1 MRLMATIYK
10 KRGTWYIDYVLH
22 GKKITRN
29 TKLKSTES
37 NKSNAEKLKKDIEEL
52 ITDDSGISNEKDTF
66 LVGEI
71 SLNKAI
77 ELYSKI
83 FIEGKSGSHKENFDY
98 VMKRFKTIVSGTI
111 NIKQIKI
118 EHFSKFVT
126 SMKPNLSQATMVT
139 YFQYLSSMFN
149 FLKESGYIDQIP
161 IAKGVRPKKAVK
173 NIINFDPVDL
183 ENILNLSKE
192 KDLKYYLSLKLFL
205 LTGQRPGDVLRLKVR
220 DFDFH
225 RQIINFNVS
234 KTASEFKL
242 PIYAKLE
249 KFLVNEMKIKN
260 ITDKE
265 MLLFPDLTVNAI
277 GKAFRKIKKELGINK
292 YHYYTLKTF
301 RKNFATDMSKMGLT
315 IQEVQALLD
324 HKSPSTTLRYY
335 ANVKADELK
344 VKIDRLQSNR

>member
-1 MRLMATIYK
+1 MATLYK
-10 KRGTWYIDYVLH
+10 KRGWWFIDYTLG

-29 TKLKSTES
+29 TKLQALTENKSKATQLKHEIEKIISEDTES
-37 NKSNAEKLKKDIEEL
+37 ETKLDQIITCEL
-52 ITDDSGISNEKDTF
+52 T
-66 LVGEI
+66 
-71 SLNKAI
+71 LNKAI

-83 FIEGKSGSHKENFDY
+83 FIEGKSGSHKENFEY

-111 NIKQIKI
+111 NVKHIKV
-118 EHFSKFVT
+118 EHFSTFVA
-126 SMKPNLSQATMVT
+126 SMKPRLSQATMVT

-149 FLKESGYIDQIP
+149 FLKESGYIDHIP
-161 IAKGVRPKKAVK
+161 IAKGVRPKKAIK

-183 ENILNLSKE
+183 ENIFNLSKE
-192 KDLKYYLSLKLFL
+192 KDLRYYLSLKLFL
-205 LTGQRPGDVLRLKVR
+205 LTGQRPGDVLRLKIR

-234 KTASEFKL
+234 KTSSEFKL
-242 PIYAKLE
+242 PIYSRLE
-249 KFLVNEMKIKN
+249 EFLINEMNIKKIS
-260 ITDKE
+260 DKDR
-265 MLLFPDLTVNAI
+265 LLFPDLTVHAI

-292 YHYYTLKTF
+292 YHFYTLKTF